1 MSDRPELASGVM
13 RHSRVGIGLIAA
25 AGLLVAPAFA
35 GATSSLYGGPGP
47 RPGPAILYRKPAS
60 SPQLSNHGVWHAK
73 PILVSGTSAYR
84 HGEFLYQDFLYDDHG
99 AKGTR
104 GTATRSSD

>member
-1 MSDRPELASGVM
+1 MRAGPGRYQSRTRVSSPNRRMSDRPELACAVM
-13 RHSRVGIGLIAA
+13 WHSRVGIGLLAA
-25 AGLLVAPAFA
+25 AGLFVAPVGA
-35 GATSSLYGGPGP
+35 GASSSLYRGPGP

-84 HGEFLYQDFLYDDHG
+84 DGEF
-99 AKGTR
+99 
-104 GTATRSSD
+104 